1 VALLLLHFCGCGSV
15 VFHPLALDR
24 SCFADSP
31 AAFADPMDLDPEL
44 RKAIA
49 AATGKD
55 IESIEKAAAA
65 KGGGLSRCARLHLT
79 LGTHG
84 RRRRSIEKSNHG
96 HSHHKPRH
104 QSHQTY

>member
-1 VALLLLHFCGCGSV
+1 MALLLLHSSGCGSV
-15 VFHPLALDR
+15 VFYPLALDC
-24 SCFADSP
+24 CFADSA

-84 RRRRSIEKSNHG
+84 RRRRSIEKSNRG
-96 HSHHKPRH
+96 H
-104 QSHQTY
+104 